1 MTSILS
7 SIKKLLGIAEEYTHF
22 DADVIMGINAAIAT
36 ATQMGVGPPNG
47 FIITDNT
54 ATWEEFVGPLYNC
67 AMLQSYVYL
76 KTKLL
81 FDPPST
87 GPLTQSIERLISEF
101 EFRLFVYSDPVVI
114 EEGESNG

>member
-1 MTSILS
+1 MDSILT

-22 DADVIMGINAAIAT
+22 DTDIIMSINSVLAT

-101 EFRLFVYSDPVVI
+101 EFRLFVHSDPVVI